1 MTVFS
6 WVLFSFLPLIAFV
19 IVPTSKVPAAIGVGG
34 ILLLWAIAAGT
45 VAQQIAATEAATRPS
60 RSELRPWYVV
70 VRE

>member
-1 MTVFS
+1 
-6 WVLFSFLPLIAFV
+6 
-19 IVPTSKVPAAIGVGG
+19 
-34 ILLLWAIAAGT
+34 